1 MKVGTIRNWRRYTA
15 EERFDY
21 EIQLRNMK
29 IAMPFAMG
37 IAFIIG
43 ILFGLIN

>member
-1 MKVGTIRNWRRYTA
+1 MREGTIRNWRRYTA

-21 EIQLRNMK
+21 EIQLRNLK
-29 IAMPFAMG
+29 LLMPFAIG

-43 ILFGLIN
+43 FMIGLVN